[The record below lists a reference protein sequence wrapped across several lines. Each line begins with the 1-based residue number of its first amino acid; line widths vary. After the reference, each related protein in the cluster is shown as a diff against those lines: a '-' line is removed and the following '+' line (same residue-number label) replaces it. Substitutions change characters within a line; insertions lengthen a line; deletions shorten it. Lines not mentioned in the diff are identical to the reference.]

1 MRAIMQPAVK
11 PDERVLADVRSELE
25 WDPFVLDA
33 EVEVEVHGGIVTL
46 RGTAN
51 SLANRDAINDAAH
64 RVHGVL
70 SVVDRLTVQPD
81 ASTVRTDDDIEHAV
95 RDVLR
100 WDAHQPLIRVF
111 GTVRCGI
118 VTLRGSVDT
127 WTQRC
132 DAECTVRQLAGVR
145 AVQNRVEVSD
155 SPVAC
160 DTMRFQIEQAIE
172 RHAGPAGRRVRVG
185 VDDGVVT
192 LIGRVNSWAER
203 KTLERI
209 AGSMEG
215 VRDVR
220 NALAIDPLA

>member
-1 MRAIMQPAVK
+1 
-11 PDERVLADVRSELE
+11 
-25 WDPFVLDA
+25 
-33 EVEVEVHGGIVTL
+33 
-46 RGTAN
+46 
-51 SLANRDAINDAAH
+51 
-64 RVHGVL
+64 
-70 SVVDRLTVQPD
+70 
-81 ASTVRTDDDIEHAV
+81 VRTDDDIEHAV

-172 RHAGPAGRRVRVG
+172 RAGTKAGNKGEEAAVG
-185 VDDGVVT
+185 AIEMARLVAALRDG
-192 LIGRVNSWAER
+192 SAS
-203 KTLERI
+203 
-209 AGSMEG
+209 A
-215 VRDVR
+215 
-220 NALAIDPLA
+220 